1 MNERTSHLSPVRK
14 LSRTS
19 DERSNVPYRRP
30 FWLSVMA
37 YYALAALI
45 AAALF
50 LFVWLILREG
60 DEEFP
65 AAVAAIAASSALGGA
80 IILREIF
87 LKKTRQRYLLVE
99 RKLGYPPDTFSGQ
112 IDRKKNTEKLTL
124 EENARIVKEIKR
136 KSSAAQDAK
145 SPATVHWE
153 VFETC
158 DEYLSLV
165 EKQMAT
171 VGVGSPRLAG
181 LRRGREVV
189 GKLHHF
195 HLLAWAE
202 IESRGWSQKV
212 PVYATIADKIN
223 AAQEALNI
231 LNSALQ
237 FYPDEPR
244 LTESES
250 AVKSFIA
257 SIKVSH
263 WIEQAERSAFKGSY
277 KRAISL
283 YRDALFF
290 LARENVNAVERE
302 AIAEKIN
309 SEIEKLREVSKSGK
323 KVTKIKKGKADKG
336 NEYSEMSEMP

>member
-1 MNERTSHLSPVRK
+1 M
-14 LSRTS
+14 
-19 DERSNVPYRRP
+19 PYRRP
-30 FWLSVMA
+30 FWLSVIA
-37 YYALAALI
+37 YYALAAVI
-45 AAALF
+45 AAAIF
-50 LFVWLILREG
+50 LFIWLILREG

-65 AAVAAIAASSALGGA
+65 AAVAIIGASLTLGGA

-87 LKKTRQRYLLVE
+87 LRKTRQRYLLIE
-99 RKLGYPPDTFSGQ
+99 RKLGYTPNAFSSQ
-112 IDRKKNTEKLTL
+112 FDRQKNTEKLTL
-124 EENARIVKEIKR
+124 EENAKIVKEIKR
-136 KSSAAQDAK
+136 KSSVAQSAGGT
-145 SPATVHWE
+145 ATVHWE

-158 DEYLSLV
+158 DEYLALV
-165 EKQMAT
+165 EKQMET

-181 LRRGREVV
+181 LRRGREVI

-212 PVYATIADKIN
+212 AVYATMADKLN
-223 AAQEALNI
+223 AAQESLNI

-263 WIEQAERSAFKGSY
+263 WIEQAERSAFKGNY

-290 LARENVNAVERE
+290 LARENITAVERE

-309 SEIEKLREVSKSGK
+309 SEIEKLRDFSKHEK
-323 KVTKIKKGKADKG
+323 KVTKIKKGKAGKG